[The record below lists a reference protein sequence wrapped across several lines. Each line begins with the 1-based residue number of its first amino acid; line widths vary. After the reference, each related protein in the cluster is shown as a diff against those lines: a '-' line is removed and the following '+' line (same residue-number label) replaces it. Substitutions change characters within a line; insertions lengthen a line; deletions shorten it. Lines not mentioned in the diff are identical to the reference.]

1 MIEVDPEAA
10 LELLDAR
17 DYYEGARPGLGAIFE
32 LVAQRT
38 LDAIESA
45 QERFPAHPFATTP
58 DVHRALFLRPP
69 RFPTRSRTS
78 YELSEVRTSS
88 RPNIFSGASNL
99 GQAVG
104 GPGQRRRRREPAG
117 SNM

>member
-17 DYYEGARPGLGAIFE
+17 DYYERARPGLGAIFE

-45 QERFPAHPFATTP
+45 PERFPAHPFATTLG
-58 DVHRALFLRPP
+58 VHRALFPRPP
-69 RFPTRSRTS
+69 RFPYAFSYLVRAERGPYVLAAEHLRRSPMYWSAR
-78 YELSEVRTSS
+78 LRAFGL
-88 RPNIFSGASNL
+88 P
-99 GQAVG
+99 
-104 GPGQRRRRREPAG
+104 
-117 SNM
+117 

>member
-17 DYYEGARPGLGAIFE
+17 DYYERARPGLGTLFE

-45 QERFPAHPFATTP
+45 PERFPAHPFATTP
-58 DVHRALFLRPP
+58 RVRRALFLQPP
-69 RFPTRSRTS
+69 RFPYAFAYLLRSGRAPYVLAAEHLRRAPVYWS
-78 YELSEVRTSS
+78 ARL
-88 RPNIFSGASNL
+88 
-99 GQAVG
+99 QAFG
-104 GPGQRRRRREPAG
+104 LP
-117 SNM
+117 